1 MKQVAHHEYGQHETG
16 NEQWDTEN
24 KTDRRALT
32 KG

>member
-1 MKQVAHHEYGQHETG
+1 MKQVAHHEYGQHQTG
-16 NEQWDTEN
+16 NEQWDPEN